1 MKALVIGATGSTGKF
16 LTEELLNDNDY
27 TSVVTFVRKPS
38 GKTHLKLTEHIVD
51 FENVRHLKNL
61 ITGDVLF
68 SCLGTTLKAAGSKEK
83 QWKID
88 FDIPAAFAAEAQK
101 NQVKSFVLVSSYGA
115 SAQSSV
121 FYSKMKGKLEDYIA
135 ALNFEQYII
144 FRPGPLVRQDS
155 DRLGEKITVKVIGI
169 LNKIG
174 LFKKF
179 KPLETSLLAKKIVKA
194 PKILSSGTTIVEL
207 NKIFEF

>member
-16 LTEELLNDNDY
+16 LTEELLNNSDY
-27 TSVVTFVRKPS
+27 ASVVTFVRKPS
-38 GKTHLKLTEHIVD
+38 GKTHPKLTEHIVD
-51 FENVRHLKNL
+51 FENIEQFKDV

-121 FYSKMKGKLEDYIA
+121 FYSMMKGKLEDYITG
-135 ALNFEQYII
+135 LNFEQYII

-155 DRLGEKITVKVIGI
+155 DRLGEKIAVKVIRI

-179 KPLETSLLAKKIVKA
+179 KPLETSLLAKKLVKA

-207 NKIFEF
+207 DKIFEF

>member
-121 FYSKMKGKLEDYIA
+121 FYSKMKGKLEDCIA

-155 DRLGEKITVKVIGI
+155 DRLGEKIAVKVIGI

>member
-155 DRLGEKITVKVIGI
+155 DRLGEKIAVKVIGI

-207 NKIFEF
+207 NKFFEF

>member
-155 DRLGEKITVKVIGI
+155 DRLGEKIAVKVIGI

>member
-16 LTEELLNDNDY
+16 LTEQLLNDNNY
-27 TSVVTFVRKPS
+27 SSVVTFVRKPS
-38 GKTHLKLTEHIVD
+38 GKSHPKLAEHIVN
-51 FENVRHLKNL
+51 FENVELFKDL

-88 FDIPAAFAAEAQK
+88 FDIPAAFAVEARK
-101 NQVKSFVLVSSYGA
+101 NEVKSFVLVSSYGA
-115 SAQSSV
+115 SAQSNV

-135 ALNFEQYII
+135 NLNFEQYVI
-144 FRPGPLVRQDS
+144 FRPGPLVREDS
-155 DRLGEKITVKVIGI
+155 DRLGEKIAVKVIRI
-169 LNKIG
+169 LNGIG

-179 KPLETSLLAKKIVKA
+179 KPIETSLLAEKLVKA
-194 PKILSSGTTIVEL
+194 PKVLSAGTTIVEL
-207 NKIFEF
+207 DEIFNS

>member
-16 LTEELLNDNDY
+16 LTEELLNDSDY
-27 TSVVTFVRKPS
+27 ASVVTFVRKPS
-38 GKTHLKLTEHIVD
+38 GKTHPKLTEHIVD
-51 FENVRHLKNL
+51 FENIEQFKDV

-88 FDIPAAFAAEAQK
+88 FDIPAGFAAEAQK

-121 FYSKMKGKLEDYIA
+121 FYSMMKGKLEDYITG
-135 ALNFEQYII
+135 LNFEQYII

-174 LFKKF
+174 FFKKF
-179 KPLETSLLAKKIVKA
+179 KPLETSLLAKKLVKA